1 MNDTIPIFNM
11 LDKTGGSFKVAG
23 LLGREFSLEPKAF
36 KKMAEQIKLANLANQ
51 NLGLEYQNS
60 EKDIIENYRGRWE
73 PKDYE

>member
-36 KKMAEQIKLANLANQ
+36 KYLLNFSSCISVKLVQ
-51 NLGLEYQNS
+51 TINS
-60 EKDIIENYRGRWE
+60 RFGFL
-73 PKDYE
+73 